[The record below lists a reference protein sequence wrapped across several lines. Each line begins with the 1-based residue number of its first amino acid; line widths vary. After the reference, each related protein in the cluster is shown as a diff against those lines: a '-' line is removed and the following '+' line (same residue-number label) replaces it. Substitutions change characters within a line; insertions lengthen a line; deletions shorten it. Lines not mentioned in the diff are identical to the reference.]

1 MVLNILSVN
10 TNTTSHIS
18 PGMKFFRESTLV
30 AHQGLVS
37 CNMVQL
43 VKVMFCQ
50 TKGNWQGSLSSV
62 VQSTQGTGAAVGA

>member
-1 MVLNILSVN
+1 
-10 TNTTSHIS
+10 
-18 PGMKFFRESTLV
+18 MKFFRESTLV

-37 CNMVQL
+37 WVMVQL
-43 VKVMFCQ
+43 VKVTFCQ